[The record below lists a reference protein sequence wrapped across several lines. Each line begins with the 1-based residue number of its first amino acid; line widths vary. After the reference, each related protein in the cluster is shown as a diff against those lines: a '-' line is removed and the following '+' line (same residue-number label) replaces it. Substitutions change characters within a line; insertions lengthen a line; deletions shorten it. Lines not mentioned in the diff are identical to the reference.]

1 MNVRYIRWAILG
13 IIVIASM
20 ILNYLHITS
29 GNVFPSVHAICPLG
43 GLENLQVWMSGHAN
57 LQKLFSGTM
66 TLLFLSLGFT
76 IIFGRA
82 ICGNVCPF
90 GALFE
95 FIGKIYPKNR
105 SVPEKYDTLLR
116 VLKYIILVIT
126 IAMAWITASIW
137 ISPYDPY
144 VAYAHIWSGAEII
157 SENGIGLVI
166 LIVILI
172 VSLAYNRFFCK
183 YLCPAGA
190 MFGIFSLISPTRVTR
205 TDCIECGKCARSCPM
220 GIDPGRKTVK
230 NTTEC
235 IGCTTCVEVCPSK
248 KPVISMTIAGKKVQ
262 SLLFVLGTVCI
273 FIGAIALLNTVGLMQ
288 VTVPSLES
296 VQEDGNYLNSI
307 DLRGSMTIEEGATY
321 VGMSLGDFYTMM
333 GIPKTVPET
342 TRLNTVK
349 DYVPDYDFHAMKAK

>member
-1 MNVRYIRWAILG
+1 MNVRHIRWAILG
-13 IIVIASM
+13 FIVIASL
-20 ILNYLHITS
+20 ILNYLHISS
-29 GNVFPSVHAICPLG
+29 GNIFPSVHAICPLG

-95 FIGKIYPKNR
+95 FFGKINSKHFK
-105 SVPEKYDTLLR
+105 VPEQYDTPLR
-116 VLKYIILVIT
+116 VLKYIILVVVIS
-126 IAMAWITASIW
+126 MAWITASIW

-144 VAYAHIWSGAEII
+144 VAYAHIWSGAQVI
-157 SENGIGLVI
+157 SENGIGLFI

-172 VSLAYNRFFCK
+172 VSLVNTRFFCK
-183 YLCPAGA
+183 YLCPTGA

-205 TDCIECGKCARSCPM
+205 IDCMECGNCVRSCPM
-220 GIDPGRKTVK
+220 GINPGRKTVK
-230 NTTEC
+230 NATEC

-248 KPVISMTIAGKKVQ
+248 KPISMTIAGKKVQ
-262 SLLFVLGTVCI
+262 SLLFVVGTVCI
-273 FIGAIALLNTVGLMQ
+273 FLGAIALLNTVGLMQ

-296 VQEDGNYLNSI
+296 VHQGSYLNPI
-307 DLRGSMTIEEGATY
+307 DLKGSMTIEEGAAY
-321 VGMSLGDFYTMM
+321 VGMSLDDFYAMM
-333 GIPKTVPET
+333 EIPVTVPGST
-342 TRLNTVK
+342 LLNAVK